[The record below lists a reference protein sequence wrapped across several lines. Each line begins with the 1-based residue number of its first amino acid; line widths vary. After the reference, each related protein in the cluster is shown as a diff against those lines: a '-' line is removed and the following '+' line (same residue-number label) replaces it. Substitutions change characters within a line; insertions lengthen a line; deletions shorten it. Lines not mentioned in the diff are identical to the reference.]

1 MYLCNIE
8 NVPQVRE
15 LKSAILPKT
24 VNKEQESLFYALTD
38 KWLHDFGR
46 LPNADEF
53 PPAIGVDSLP
63 QVVDKLKLK
72 RLGDKFYTSTQIVR
86 DYTGKTE
93 DVEIAQVLNTLHK
106 DYNFEVHTVDDEILI
121 SAEKRPTDELKEI
134 DPLPDM
140 QIAKG
145 AVGHLLH
152 KIEDIHGIKI
162 NEVSSR
168 DVAVIP
174 EFPNAAI
181 LNGFILNGEIF
192 INTDNATPNTKVH
205 ELMHIFMGGIRF
217 QNPELYKSILDII
230 SKDKDIE
237 YKLNQ
242 FRHRTMSD
250 RLEEVAVDEISNFL
264 CGQKSSIS
272 ELSLKDKYEL
282 NYNIRRLLD
291 TMLNGDFS
299 VKILDDNVL
308 YKSSLEKVAKLVNS
322 SEVFNGMTGTI
333 SDSFVHRILN
343 NKKADL
349 LKRNKL
355 IEVC

>member
-8 NVPQVRE
+8 NVPQVKE
-15 LKSAILPKT
+15 LKSAVLPTT
-24 VNKEQESLFYALTD
+24 VSKEQEALFYALTD
-38 KWLHDFGR
+38 KWLHDFNR

-63 QVVDKLKLK
+63 QVINKLKLK
-72 RLGDKFYTSTQIVR
+72 KLGDQFYTSADIIR
-86 DYTGKTE
+86 DYTGRSN

-106 DYNFEVHTVDDEILI
+106 DYNFEVYTVGDEVLVT
-121 SAEKRPTDELKEI
+121 AKKRPTDAIKEI

-152 KIEDIHGIKI
+152 KIEDMHGIKI
-162 NEVSSR
+162 NEVSSK
-168 DVAVIP
+168 DVANRP
-174 EFPNAAI
+174 DFPSAI
-181 LNGFILNGEIF
+181 TLGGFILNGEIF
-192 INTDNATPNTKVH
+192 INTDNSTPNTKIH

-217 QNPELYKSILDII
+217 QNPDLYRNILEII
-230 SKDKDIE
+230 NKDKDIE

-242 FRHRTMSD
+242 FRYRTMSD
-250 RLEEVAVDEISNFL
+250 KLEEVAVEEISNFL

-272 ELSLKDKYEL
+272 NLPAKDKYEL
-282 NYNIRRLLD
+282 DYNIRRLLD
-291 TMLNGDFS
+291 SMLDGDFS
-299 VKILDDNVL
+299 VKIIEDNVL

-322 SEVFNGMTGTI
+322 SEVFNGMTGTV
-333 SDSFVHRILN
+333 SDSFVHRLLN
-343 NKKADL
+343 NKKSDL
-349 LKRNKL
+349 LRRNKL